1 MYRISDEHER
11 TPRMSR
17 PLLTT
22 SFCSSDHRIHTQGSS
37 SIYIQLLLKAF
48 KKADLLIQLHVV
60 LLFTMFSLDLNSIG
74 TILPVLHIV

>member
-37 SIYIQLLLKAF
+37 SIYTVTF
-48 KKADLLIQLHVV
+48 KSFQESRFIDPTACCTVV
-60 LLFTMFSLDLNSIG
+60 YNVFRFRFN
-74 TILPVLHIV
+74 